1 MSSEQW
7 GSNKDAENAYW
18 EAQWH
23 IDILYQHLDRL
34 LFEVDHARTILNWAE
49 IDG

>member
-1 MSSEQW
+1 MSSEQLE
-7 GSNKDAENAYW
+7 SNKENAYW